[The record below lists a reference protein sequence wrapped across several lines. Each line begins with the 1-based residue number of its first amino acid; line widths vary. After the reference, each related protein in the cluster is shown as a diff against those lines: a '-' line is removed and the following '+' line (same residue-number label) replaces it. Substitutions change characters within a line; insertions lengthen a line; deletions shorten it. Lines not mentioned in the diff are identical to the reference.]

1 MQYSKGYEAM
11 KFYVVLLAVCVSFFS
26 ITALPAQES
35 SEGSGGPSER
45 DKIFYTVATDIQ
57 SLDGDGYRNDD
68 SEQQMAAVK
77 ERLEG
82 LGAPKGLLELAES
95 VRVSLQKPPDDRE
108 KQDKTAWSDFKVA
121 WYDFVIKSGGAAK
134 NYALMGIHA
143 INVVKFF
150 QYKDDGELTDEEA
163 KTSPKA
169 IAEKAGEAAD
179 YCLDTDGCPVEVAA
193 EFNNLSD
200 LIEKPESKF
209 EDAFPHLHEIDL
221 RLRAAQ

>member
-1 MQYSKGYEAM
+1 M
-11 KFYVVLLAVCVSFFS
+11 KFYVVLFAVCFFFFS

-35 SEGSGGPSER
+35 SESAGPSQR

-82 LGAPKGLLELAES
+82 LDAPKGLLDLAES
-95 VRVSLQKPPDDRE
+95 VRVSLQKPADERE
-108 KQDKTAWSDFKVA
+108 KQDKTVWPDFKVA
-121 WYDFVIKSGGAAK
+121 WYDFVIKSGGSAK

-150 QYKDDGELTDEEA
+150 QYKDQGELTDEEA
-163 KTSPKA
+163 KTTPKA

-179 YCLDTDGCPVEVAA
+179 NCLDTDGCPVEVAA
-193 EFNNLSD
+193 EFDKLSD

-221 RLRAAQ
+221 RLRATQ